1 MCRSKAKH
9 ILERVHDCAGDLE
22 KGAHHNSMPV
32 AGEFMTGQ
40 TVNVLFFEET
50 NMTSRA
56 VITVADGVEDLE
68 CVTLIDVLRRAEIE
82 VVVASIEG
90 RRMITCARGTRLTA
104 DAMLVDVLAQEFDLV
119 VLPGGMP
126 GAQRLAEHE
135 PLAERVRQQAKAG
148 KLFAAICA
156 APALALQQFGV
167 LKQRRMTCYPAFSDR
182 LSGCTFVDQ
191 PVVVDGNCITSQ
203 GPGTALEFALTL
215 VEQLRGKGTRKQVAE
230 AMLVG

>member
-1 MCRSKAKH
+1 MS
-9 ILERVHDCAGDLE
+9 
-22 KGAHHNSMPV
+22 
-32 AGEFMTGQ
+32 T
-40 TVNVLFFEET
+40 
-50 NMTSRA
+50 RA

-104 DAMLVDVLAQEFDLV
+104 DAMLVDVLAQEFDLI

-126 GAQRLAEHE
+126 GAQRLGEHE

-148 KLFAAICA
+148 KFYAAICA
-156 APALALQQFGV
+156 APAMALQPFGV
-167 LKQRRMTCYPAFSDR
+167 LRQRRMTCYPSFSDR
-182 LSGCTFVDQ
+182 LSGCSFVDE

-203 GPGTALEFALTL
+203 GPGTALAFALTL
-215 VEQLRGKGTRKQVAE
+215 VEQLRGRGTRQQVAE
-230 AMLVG
+230 AMLAS

>member
-1 MCRSKAKH
+1 
-9 ILERVHDCAGDLE
+9 
-22 KGAHHNSMPV
+22 
-32 AGEFMTGQ
+32 MTQ
-40 TVNVLFFEET
+40 
-50 NMTSRA
+50 RA
-56 VITVADGVEDLE
+56 LISIADGVEDLE

-82 VVVASIEG
+82 VVVASIES

-104 DAMLVDVLAQEFDLV
+104 DTMLVDVLAQPFDLI

-126 GAQRLAEHE
+126 GAQRLAESE
-135 PLAERVRQQAKAG
+135 PLAERVREQAKAG

-156 APALALQQFGV
+156 APAVALQQYGV
-167 LKQRRMTCYPAFSDR
+167 LKQRRMTCYPTFSDR
-182 LSGCTFVDQ
+182 LSGCVFVDQ

-215 VEQLRGKGTRKQVAE
+215 VEQLAGRSMRRQVAE